1 MWSGLVNRLE
11 RLYAISE
18 VIRGSGRQP
27 ISSARL
33 AERFE
38 VSRRTIERD
47 LAALR
52 QAGAPLTSEGGRNGG
67 IVSLDTAAG
76 AVVALSA
83 TQVTAILT
91 AIAGAGSA
99 MPYAAD
105 AAAAAD
111 VLLNGL
117 ATNTRASVDELRCR
131 LRTHGGDQVVS
142 PRVLRSLEEAVRRQL
157 IVSIDYVDASGDRTS
172 RPVEAVGFFR
182 GPDGWFLNGWCHMR
196 QGGRIFRLDRIER
209 ASLTTK
215 PNQVRDVDEV
225 LGWIPVDAQAP

>member
-1 MWSGLVNRLE
+1 MNRLE

-27 ISSARL
+27 ISSAKL

-52 QAGAPLTSEGGRNGG
+52 RAGAPLTSEGGRNGG
-67 IVSLDTAAG
+67 IMSLDTAAG
-76 AVVALSA
+76 AVVSLST
-83 TQVTAILT
+83 TQVTALLI

-117 ATNTRASVDELRCR
+117 ATNTRSSVDELRNR
-131 LRTHGGDQVVS
+131 IRTQGGHEAVS
-142 PRVLRSLEEAVRRQL
+142 PRILRSLEEAVRRGV
-157 IVSIDYVDASGDRTS
+157 IVSIDYVDAAGVRTS
-172 RPVEAVGFFR
+172 RSVEALGFYR
-182 GPDGWFLNGWCHMR
+182 GPDGWFLNGWCHLR
-196 QGGRIFRLDRIER
+196 QDGRIFRLDRIER